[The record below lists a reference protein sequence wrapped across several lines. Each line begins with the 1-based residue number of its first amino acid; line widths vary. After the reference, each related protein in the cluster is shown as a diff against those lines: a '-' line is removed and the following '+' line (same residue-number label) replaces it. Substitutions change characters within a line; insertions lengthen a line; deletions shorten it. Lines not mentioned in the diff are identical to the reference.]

1 MLIGQDSLKG
11 RLIELLN
18 SDNLPNTII
27 FIGPKGQGKRTVAH
41 WLAEQMEAPVYIPPD
56 LKIDS
61 IRELNADSR
70 TISSPKIYLLADAED
85 MTVQAQN
92 ALLKLAEEP
101 PENAYI
107 IITVQDTAALLQ
119 TILSRSITF
128 RLDGY
133 TMDELYQFTGDDELI
148 KIAGNPGTINK
159 LSEMDYEGLLKHAK
173 KVVANI
179 GKISASNAF
188 NILKGIDKEDYEL
201 FIPMLIHAYG
211 EMVAQGIKCGEQLTV
226 LYETKNLLER
236 SKSVNKQNALEMMFI
251 RLREAARNEVQ

>member
-1 MLIGQDSLKG
+1 MLIGQDNLKG
-11 RLIELLN
+11 RLIKLLN
-18 SDNLPNTII
+18 LDNLPNTII
-27 FIGPKGQGKRTVAH
+27 FIGPKGQGKRTMAH
-41 WLAEQMEAPVYIPPD
+41 WLAEQIGAPVYIPPD

-70 TISSPKIYLLADAED
+70 TISSPKVYLLADAED

-107 IITVQDTAALLQ
+107 IMTVQDTSGLLP
-119 TILSRSITF
+119 TILSRSVTF

-133 TMDELYQFTGDDELI
+133 TSDELYEFTGDDDLI
-148 KIAGNPGTINK
+148 KIADNPGTIIR
-159 LSEMDYEGLLKHAK
+159 LSEMDYGELLKHAR

-179 GKISASNAF
+179 GRISASNAF
-188 NILKGIDKEDYEL
+188 NILKGIDKGDYEL